1 MEAGER
7 QLMTELLQTLL
18 LGLLLGGVYALAASG
33 LTLIF
38 GVMRVINIAH
48 GAFLIV
54 GAFITYWLWDA
65 FGIDPLVAVVITTP
79 IVFAL
84 GWITYKVVVSPIRT
98 APMASTVLL
107 TFGLALV
114 LEGAMGEI
122 WGNNSTAIRPSYADE
137 SFTIGAIFLP
147 KAQVYGGLIAVVV
160 LVLLWTVLT
169 KTWLGRAIRAAATNP
184 SSAELVGI
192 KVGAVA
198 AVVFALGIA
207 AAGAG
212 GAITG
217 VLYPFTPGSHYQWI
231 ARLLAIVVLG
241 GLGSLNGAVL
251 GALMFGVAE
260 TLTSAYWS
268 PSWATAVPYA
278 IVFAVLLIR
287 PQGLLGTRLRE
298 DSVATV

>member
-1 MEAGER
+1 
-7 QLMTELLQTLL
+7 MTQLLQNLI
-18 LGLLLGGVYALAASG
+18 LGLLLGGVYALVASG

-54 GAFITYWLWDA
+54 ASFLSYTLWSEL
-65 FGIDPLVAVVITTP
+65 GIDPLLAILITTP
-79 IVFAL
+79 VIGFA
-84 GWITYKVVVSPIRT
+84 GWVTYKLFVSPIRT

-114 LEGAMGEI
+114 LEALMGTI

-137 SFTIGAIFLP
+137 SFTVGSIFLP
-147 KAQVYGGLIAVVV
+147 KAQVYGGVVAV
-160 LVLLWTVLT
+160 LVLAVLWVILVR
-169 KTWLGRAIRAAATNP
+169 TWLGRAIRAAAINP
-184 SSAELVGI
+184 GSAELVGI
-192 KVGAVA
+192 KVAAVA
-198 AVVFALGIA
+198 ALVFAIGIA

-212 GAITG
+212 GAIVG
-217 VLYPFTPGSHYQWI
+217 VLYPFVPGAHYQWI

-241 GLGSLNGAVL
+241 GMGSLNGAIL
-251 GALMFGVAE
+251 GALIFGVAE
-260 TLTSAYWS
+260 TLTAAYVS

-287 PQGLLGTRLRE
+287 PQGLLGTRMRE
-298 DSVATV
+298 DAVPA

>member
-1 MEAGER
+1 M
-7 QLMTELLQTLL
+7 
-18 LGLLLGGVYALAASG
+18 V
-33 LTLIF
+33 
-38 GVMRVINIAH
+38 
-48 GAFLIV
+48 
-54 GAFITYWLWDA
+54 
-65 FGIDPLVAVVITTP
+65 GIDPLLAIVITTP
-79 IVFAL
+79 VIFAI
-84 GWITYKVVVSPIRT
+84 GWATYKIVVSPIRS

-122 WGNNSTAIRPSYADE
+122 WGNNSTAIRPAYGDE
-137 SFTIGAIFLP
+137 SFTIGGIFLP
-147 KAQVYGGLIAVVV
+147 KAQVYGGLIAVAVLVV
-160 LVLLWTVLT
+160 LWLVLT
-169 KTWLGRAIRAAATNP
+169 RTWLGRAIRAAATNP
-184 SSAELVGI
+184 SSAQLVGI
-192 KVGAVA
+192 RTASVA
-198 AVVFALGIA
+198 ALVFAIGIA

-217 VLYPFTPGSHYQWI
+217 VLYPFVPGSHYQWI

-251 GALMFGVAE
+251 GAILFGLAE
-260 TLTSAYWS
+260 TFTSTYVS

-298 DSVATV
+298 DAVAA

>member
-1 MEAGER
+1 
-7 QLMTELLQTLL
+7 MTEFLQNLI
-18 LGLLLGGVYALAASG
+18 LGLLLGGVYALAAGG

-48 GAFLIV
+48 GAFLILA
-54 GAFITYWLWDA
+54 AFITYSLWDVM
-65 FGIDPLVAVVITTP
+65 GIDPLLGVAITTP
-79 IVFAL
+79 IVFVL
-84 GWITYKVVVSPIRT
+84 GWITYKLFVAPIRT

-114 LEGAMGEI
+114 IEGAMGEI
-122 WGNNSTAIRPSYADE
+122 WGNNSTSIRPSYADE
-137 SFTIGAIFLP
+137 SFTIGGIFLP
-147 KAQVYGGLIAVVV
+147 KAQLYGGVLAIVV
-160 LVLLWTVLT
+160 LAVLWLVLT
-169 KTWLGRAIRAAATNP
+169 RTWLGRAIRAAAVNP

-192 KVGAVA
+192 RVGSVA
-198 AVVFALGIA
+198 ALVFGIGIA

-217 VLYPFTPGSHYQWI
+217 VLYPFVPGSHYQWI

-241 GLGSLNGAVL
+241 GMGSLNGAML
-251 GALMFGVAE
+251 GALIFGVAE
-260 TLTSAYWS
+260 TMTSAYVS

-298 DSVATV
+298 DAVTA

>member
-1 MEAGER
+1 
-7 QLMTELLQTLL
+7 MTVLLQSLA

-48 GAFLIV
+48 GAFLILA
-54 GAFITYWLWDA
+54 AFITYTLWDVL
-65 FGIDPLVAVVITTP
+65 GIDPLLAIVITTP
-79 IVFAL
+79 VVFAI
-84 GWITYKVVVSPIRT
+84 GWATYKVVVSPVRS

-107 TFGLALV
+107 TFGMALV

-137 SFTIGAIFLP
+137 SFTIGGIFLP
-147 KAQVYGGLIAVVV
+147 KAQVYGGLIAIAVLVV
-160 LVLLWTVLT
+160 LWLVLT
-169 KTWLGRAIRAAATNP
+169 RTWLGRAIRAAASNP
-184 SSAELVGI
+184 SSAQLVGI
-192 KVGAVA
+192 RTASVA
-198 AVVFALGIA
+198 ALVFAIGIA

-217 VLYPFTPGSHYQWI
+217 VLYPFVPGSHYQWI

-251 GALMFGVAE
+251 GALLFGLAE
-260 TLTSAYWS
+260 TLTSTYVS

-298 DSVATV
+298 DAVAT

>member
-1 MEAGER
+1 
-7 QLMTELLQTLL
+7 MTELLQSLA

-38 GVMRVINIAH
+38 GVMKVINIAH
-48 GAFLIV
+48 GSFLV
-54 GAFITYWLWDA
+54 LASFITYTLWDVA
-65 FGIDPLVAVVITTP
+65 GIDPLLAIVITTP
-79 IVFAL
+79 VVFAI
-84 GWITYKVVVSPIRT
+84 GWATYKVVVSPIRS

-114 LEGAMGEI
+114 LEGVMGEI

-137 SFTIGAIFLP
+137 SFNLGAIFLP
-147 KAQVYGGLIAVVV
+147 KAQVYGGLIAIAVLAVLWVV
-160 LVLLWTVLT
+160 LTR
-169 KTWLGRAIRAAATNP
+169 TWLGRAIRAAASNP
-184 SSAELVGI
+184 SSAQLVGI
-192 KVGAVA
+192 RTATVA
-198 AVVFALGIA
+198 ALVFGIGIA

-217 VLYPFTPGSHYQWI
+217 VLYPFVPGSHYQWI

-251 GALMFGVAE
+251 GAVLFGLAE
-260 TLTSAYWS
+260 TLTSTYIS

-298 DSVATV
+298 DAVAA

>member
-1 MEAGER
+1 
-7 QLMTELLQTLL
+7 MTQLLQNLI
-18 LGLLLGGVYALAASG
+18 LGLLLGGVYALVASG

-54 GAFITYWLWDA
+54 ASFLSYTLWSEL
-65 FGIDPLVAVVITTP
+65 GIDPLLAIVITTP
-79 IVFAL
+79 VIGLA
-84 GWITYKVVVSPIRT
+84 GWVTYKLVVSPIRT

-114 LEGAMGEI
+114 LEALMGTI

-137 SFTIGAIFLP
+137 SFTVGSIFLP
-147 KAQVYGGLIAVVV
+147 KAQVYGGVVAV
-160 LVLLWTVLT
+160 LVLAVLWVILT
-169 KTWLGRAIRAAATNP
+169 RTWLGRAIRAAAVNP
-184 SSAELVGI
+184 GSAELVGI
-192 KVGAVA
+192 KVAAVA
-198 AVVFALGIA
+198 ALVFAIGIA

-212 GAITG
+212 GAIVG
-217 VLYPFTPGSHYQWI
+217 VLYPFVPGAHYQWI

-241 GLGSLNGAVL
+241 GMGSLNGAIL
-251 GALMFGVAE
+251 GALIFGVAE
-260 TLTSAYWS
+260 TFTAAYVS

-287 PQGLLGTRLRE
+287 PQGLLGTRMRE
-298 DSVATV
+298 DAVPA

>member
-1 MEAGER
+1 
-7 QLMTELLQTLL
+7 MTVFLQSLV

-38 GVMRVINIAH
+38 GVMKVINIAH
-48 GAFLIV
+48 GAFLILA
-54 GAFITYWLWDA
+54 AFITYTLWDVL
-65 FGIDPLVAVVITTP
+65 GIDPLLAIVITTP
-79 IVFAL
+79 VVFAI
-84 GWITYKVVVSPIRT
+84 GWVTYKVVVSPIRS

-137 SFTIGAIFLP
+137 SFTIGGIFLP
-147 KAQVYGGLIAVVV
+147 KAQVYGGLIAVLVLVALWVV
-160 LVLLWTVLT
+160 LTR
-169 KTWLGRAIRAAATNP
+169 TWLGRAIRAAASNP
-184 SSAELVGI
+184 SSAQLVGI
-192 KVGAVA
+192 RTASVA
-198 AVVFALGIA
+198 ALVFALGIA

-217 VLYPFTPGSHYQWI
+217 VLYPFVPGSHYQWI

-251 GALMFGVAE
+251 GAILFGLAE
-260 TLTSAYWS
+260 TFTSAYVS

-298 DSVATV
+298 DAVAT